1 MSQDIFVL
9 IEHNQG
15 QVSEISYIM
24 LAAGRQLASS
34 KNSQLI
40 ALLFGDKAQNLA
52 LNLSADKLLYVDH
65 PSLKDFAPDAYLLT
79 LNDIIKTRQ
88 PGAILLGNTTIG
100 SDLAGAVSIALD
112 LDLVSS
118 CKYFTSDGKSVSQI
132 CGGKIMVESML
143 SSQSTLITMIPGGY
157 KPEQGQSEQPPA
169 IENINPPALENLRIK
184 NLNFIQPELSDID
197 ISKESILISIG
208 RGIQTQDNLELA
220 EDLANAL
227 GGVVCASRPVI
238 DQGWLPTDRLV
249 GKSGKYVKPKLY
261 FAIGISGAPEHVEAI
276 IGSETI
282 IAINTDPK
290 APIFDTAN
298 YGIETDLF
306 DLIEVLTEQI
316 AQAKGNG

>member
-9 IEHNQG
+9 IEHNQD
-15 QVSEISYIM
+15 QVSEISYVM

-34 KNSQLI
+34 KGSQLI
-40 ALLFGDKAQNLA
+40 AILFGDKAQNLA
-52 LNLSADKLLYVDH
+52 SNLSADKLLYVDH
-65 PSLKDFAPDAYLLT
+65 PSLKEFTQDAYLQT
-79 LNDIIKTRQ
+79 LSEIIKTRQ
-88 PGAILLGNTTIG
+88 PGVVLLGNTTIG

-118 CKYFTSDGKSVSQI
+118 CKYFTADNKAVSQI
-132 CGGKIMVESML
+132 CGGKIMVESTL
-143 SSQSTLITMIPGGY
+143 STQSTLITMIPGGY
-157 KPEQGQSEQPPA
+157 KPELGQSEKAPV
-169 IENINPPALENLRIK
+169 IENISPPTLDNLRIK

-197 ISKESILISIG
+197 ISKEPILISIG
-208 RGIQTQDNLELA
+208 RGIQTQDNLDLA
-220 EDLANAL
+220 EDLAKAL

-238 DQGWLPTDRLV
+238 DQGWLSTDRLV

-276 IGSETI
+276 IGSDTI

-306 DLIEVLTEQI
+306 DLVEVLTEKI
-316 AQAKGNG
+316 LQAKGIG